1 MLNKSFGQII
11 SEKRSFLGLSQLQL
25 SDILNRYGFETKS
38 RTISKWENDANL
50 PNVMQFFALCEALK
64 ITDINAAFGVA
75 ISERLFPRLD
85 ENGQEKAKDYM
96 ELLLQSGLYSQKNSI
111 IYQFPRR
118 TLKLYDLPVSAGTG
132 QFLDSDS
139 FSEMEVGNEVS
150 AQADFGVRVSGD
162 SMEPLYLNGQII
174 WIHRQ
179 DTLEDGDIG
188 IFFLDGDAY
197 VKKYSQSSSG
207 IRLISLNKK
216 YAPII
221 IAPDSTLKT
230 FGKVV
235 G

>member
-1 MLNKSFGQII
+1 MG
-11 SEKRSFLGLSQLQL
+11 KRIVTTGSLEEDVKIENHLRPQRLQEY
-25 SDILNRYGFETKS
+25 I
-38 RTISKWENDANL
+38 
-50 PNVMQFFALCEALK
+50 
-64 ITDINAAFGVA
+64 
-75 ISERLFPRLD
+75 
-85 ENGQEKAKDYM
+85 GQEKAKDYM

-188 IFFLDGDAY
+188 IFFLDGELAF
-197 VKKYSQSSSG
+197 S
-207 IRLISLNKK
+207 
-216 YAPII
+216 
-221 IAPDSTLKT
+221 
-230 FGKVV
+230 
-235 G
+235 